1 MTTDTLTSLD
11 PSGADVGPRVGVAP
25 GPRLL
30 RYVDGDTSF
39 AAHLDRV
46 GAVPPLSRRELQDA
60 TDQVALRG
68 RGGAGFPFA
77 RKLEAVG
84 STSGAATV
92 VVNVS
97 EGEPASFKD
106 ATLAL
111 LAPHRVLDGAAA
123 CARALGVH
131 TVHLVVPAEHPA
143 VEQSLRR
150 AVAERTRDPRRSRRL
165 RWRLHRASP
174 WFVAGQARAVIELMS
189 GRANLP
195 VTGWRPEAYTGYRGR
210 PTLLSNAETYAHV
223 GEIARQGAEG
233 YAGLGTPDE
242 PGTALLTL
250 RGDTDSPRV
259 VEVAYGT
266 PWDEVL
272 AEDELDG
279 PVLIGGYHGSW
290 AVAGELAGTR
300 VSRSALQG
308 AGLTLGAGVVLP
320 VRDCPLRRT
329 RDVVGYLAGQSAG
342 RCGPCR
348 NGLPALADALGDL
361 DAGRPGTQR
370 AQQLMRLVTGRGA
383 CAHPDGTARLVA
395 SLLRGWPDEP
405 AVHARGGCSVVP
417 S

>member
-1 MTTDTLTSLD
+1 MTETLTS
-11 PSGADVGPRVGVAP
+11 AGVVS

-30 RYVDGDTSF
+30 RYVDGDTSL
-39 AAHLDRV
+39 ATHLDRY
-46 GAVPPLSRRELQDA
+46 GPLPPLTRRELQEA
-60 TDQVALRG
+60 ADQVALRG

-84 STSGAATV
+84 SASGAPTV

-97 EGEPASFKD
+97 EGEPASLKD

-111 LAPHRVLDGAAA
+111 LAPHRVLDGAET
-123 CARALGVH
+123 CARALRVH
-131 TVHLVVPAEHPA
+131 TVHLVVPAENPP
-143 VEQSLRR
+143 VEQSLLR
-150 AVAERTRDPRRSRRL
+150 AVEERTHDPHRSWRL

-223 GEIARQGAEG
+223 GEIVRHGAEE
-233 YAGLGTPDE
+233 YAALGTPDE

-250 RGDTDSPRV
+250 RGDGEHPQV
-259 VEVAYGT
+259 VEVPYGT
-266 PWDEVL
+266 AWDEVL
-272 AEDELDG
+272 TSEELAG
-279 PVLIGGYHGSW
+279 PVLLGGYHGTW
-290 AVAGELAGTR
+290 AVAGELAGAR

-320 VRDCPLRRT
+320 VRGCPLRRT
-329 RDVVGYLAGQSAG
+329 RQVVGYLAGQSAG

-348 NGLPALADALGDL
+348 NGLPALAEALRDL
-361 DAGRPGTQR
+361 DAGHGGTQR
-370 AQQLMRLVTGRGA
+370 TQQLLRLVSGRGA

-395 SLLRGWPDEP
+395 SLLRSWPDEP
-405 AVHARGGCSVVP
+405 ALHASGGCSAVAA
-417 S
+417 